1 MLAFGAEAARQDGV
15 SEPAD
20 VAGGLS
26 SSKPARAPHATGAPS
41 APWRV
46 AQDTYQDQPVYD
58 PSAPPYDP
66 EQQSA
71 PGGVEAAQPPPPGGE
86 QDEPG
91 GVEAQLPP
99 DPNNPDSIQT
109 ARQPPPEFSGDGV
122 LLGAGR

>member
-1 MLAFGAEAARQDGV
+1 MLAFSAEAARQDAV
-15 SEPAD
+15 SEPAH
-20 VAGGLS
+20 VAGELS
-26 SSKPARAPHATGAPS
+26 SRDPARAPHATGAPS

-99 DPNNPDSIQT
+99 DPDGSTQYAT
-109 ARQPPPEFSGDGV
+109 QPPPEFDDGV
-122 LLGAGR
+122 SVGAAR